1 MSLVLVLSPTLSTQ
15 DPYTDLRVWTQCYPN
30 NGPIQTTV
38 TWSLPAGRSQRSL
51 TRWQSPP
58 IITEVGVSSD
68 WHHTWVM
75 WKITGGF
82 RVIAPF
88 TLHVIKTQV
97 WENSI
102 RNTEGR
108 SHLEL
113 ILTCWTAF
121 RINWWL
127 DNYCNTTNYVR
138 FDHRVWQKKSR
149 LLWETIMAI
158 VFIVNDETLSPCNI
172 THVHWCLYRHLCIL
186 PERFGKKGQVYRK
199 GRNVTSQT

>member
-38 TWSLPAGRSQRSL
+38 TWSLSAGWSQSSL

-58 IITEVGVSSD
+58 IITEVGMSFD

-88 TLHVIKTQV
+88 TPPFLKYNVNTYIKAIGPEFWSLNFQEFYDDMST
-97 WENSI
+97 ELFFTIHIYNS
-102 RNTEGR
+102 
-108 SHLEL
+108 
-113 ILTCWTAF
+113 
-121 RINWWL
+121 
-127 DNYCNTTNYVR
+127 V
-138 FDHRVWQKKSR
+138 
-149 LLWETIMAI
+149 
-158 VFIVNDETLSPCNI
+158 
-172 THVHWCLYRHLCIL
+172 LYRFPYKSIVSTW
-186 PERFGKKGQVYRK
+186 VYIH
-199 GRNVTSQT
+199 T